1 MIVATM
7 GIAIALPAGV
17 AIAVWLVEYGRPAA
31 LARVTES
38 TIEAIAGI
46 PSIVL
51 ALFGTVIFSSTA
63 LGFLSRSTEGVV
75 FGRSF
80 FAASAML
87 SLVALPLIVASTREG
102 LNSIPRHV
110 REASYAVGKTKAA
123 TTRRILL
130 PASRPQVATGAMLG
144 LGRIIGDTAIIVV
157 LLGATQN
164 FAPVEGVAFPLNYL
178 RGAGTTLTN
187 FVYEASPTGNLNQPQ
202 KAYAAAFVLLLM
214 VLVLNAS
221 RRRRPPPRQKG
232 WNVEFLTSPP
242 PPIRRLELE
251 DPPAAQAVA
260 APAEGATAAAPRRP
274 GASPAPVARSARPQF
289 SIRRMEID
297 DVSVSYADRE
307 AVKGVSLPVRQGE
320 VLSLIGPSGCGKTT
334 LLRSLNRLTE
344 LTSTA
349 KLTGRILL
357 DDVDIT
363 ADRADPAAAPGDD
376 GLPAAEPV
384 PDERLRQHRLRPARA
399 GLAAVAQEGAGAA
412 GAQRPRPGRPLR
424 GGQRQPR
431 PPGAEALRRPA
442 AAALHRPR
450 PRRRTGGAAARRALL
465 GARPAVD
472 RR

>member
-1 MIVATM
+1 MEASVATPPPASGRPPRMGPPKSGKDAVEGSAAWRLSDRIGLAICWALGLLFCAIAVAIVVYLFIQGITYLKPSMLVTPAAGGFTEGESGGFSDALFGTMIVATM
-7 GIAIALPAGV
+7 GIAIALPAGI
-17 AIAVWLVEYGRPAA
+17 AIAVWLVEYGRPTA
-31 LARVTES
+31 LARITES

-130 PASRPQVATGAMLG
+130 PACRPQVATGAMLG

-164 FAPVEGVAFPLNYL
+164 FAPVGSTFPLNYL

-214 VLVLNAS
+214 VLALNA
-221 RRRRPPPRQKG
+221 
-232 WNVEFLTSPP
+232 
-242 PPIRRLELE
+242 
-251 DPPAAQAVA
+251 AV
-260 APAEGATAAAPRRP
+260 
-274 GASPAPVARSARPQF
+274 
-289 SIRRMEID
+289 
-297 DVSVSYADRE
+297 DVV
-307 AVKGVSLPVRQGE
+307 
-320 VLSLIGPSGCGKTT
+320 
-334 LLRSLNRLTE
+334 
-344 LTSTA
+344 
-349 KLTGRILL
+349 
-357 DDVDIT
+357 
-363 ADRADPAAAPGDD
+363 
-376 GLPAAEPV
+376 
-384 PDERLRQHRLRPARA
+384 H
-399 GLAAVAQEGAGAA
+399 
-412 GAQRPRPGRPLR
+412 
-424 GGQRQPR
+424 
-431 PPGAEALRRPA
+431 
-442 AAALHRPR
+442 
-450 PRRRTGGAAARRALL
+450 RRARKA
-465 GARPAVD
+465 GTWSH
-472 RR
+472 

>member
-1 MIVATM
+1 MESSVATPPAVPTPPPGAPRPGKNAVEGSATWRLSDRIGLGICWALGLLFCAIAVAIVAYLFVQGIKFLKPSMLVTPASAGFTQGESGGFSDALFGTMIVATM

-17 AIAVWLVEYGRPAA
+17 GIAVWLVEYGRPAA

-63 LGFLSRSTEGVV
+63 LGFLSRSSEGVV

-130 PASRPQVATGAMLG
+130 PTCRPQVTTGAMLG

-164 FAPVEGVAFPLNYL
+164 FAPVEGVGFPLNYL

-214 VLVLNAS
+214 VLALNA
-221 RRRRPPPRQKG
+221 
-232 WNVEFLTSPP
+232 
-242 PPIRRLELE
+242 
-251 DPPAAQAVA
+251 AV
-260 APAEGATAAAPRRP
+260 
-274 GASPAPVARSARPQF
+274 
-289 SIRRMEID
+289 
-297 DVSVSYADRE
+297 DVV
-307 AVKGVSLPVRQGE
+307 
-320 VLSLIGPSGCGKTT
+320 
-334 LLRSLNRLTE
+334 
-344 LTSTA
+344 
-349 KLTGRILL
+349 
-357 DDVDIT
+357 
-363 ADRADPAAAPGDD
+363 
-376 GLPAAEPV
+376 
-384 PDERLRQHRLRPARA
+384 H
-399 GLAAVAQEGAGAA
+399 
-412 GAQRPRPGRPLR
+412 
-424 GGQRQPR
+424 
-431 PPGAEALRRPA
+431 
-442 AAALHRPR
+442 
-450 PRRRTGGAAARRALL
+450 RRARKV
-465 GARPAVD
+465 GTWSH
-472 RR
+472 

>member
-1 MIVATM
+1 MDSSVATPPPPAPAPKPPPTQKTGQDAVEGSATWAPIDRVGLAICWALGLLFCAIAVAVVVYLLIQGITYLKPSMLVTPAAAGFTQGESGGFSDALVGTLIVAVM
-7 GIAIALPAGV
+7 GISIALPAGI

-31 LARVTES
+31 LARITES

-80 FAASAML
+80 FAAGAML

-102 LNSIPRHV
+102 LSSIPRHV

-164 FAPVEGVAFPLNYL
+164 FAPVEGAAFPFNYL

-214 VLVLNAS
+214 VLALNAS
-221 RRRRPPPRQKG
+221 
-232 WNVEFLTSPP
+232 V
-242 PPIRRLELE
+242 
-251 DPPAAQAVA
+251 
-260 APAEGATAAAPRRP
+260 
-274 GASPAPVARSARPQF
+274 
-289 SIRRMEID
+289 
-297 DVSVSYADRE
+297 DV
-307 AVKGVSLPVRQGE
+307 
-320 VLSLIGPSGCGKTT
+320 I
-334 LLRSLNRLTE
+334 
-344 LTSTA
+344 
-349 KLTGRILL
+349 
-357 DDVDIT
+357 
-363 ADRADPAAAPGDD
+363 
-376 GLPAAEPV
+376 
-384 PDERLRQHRLRPARA
+384 H
-399 GLAAVAQEGAGAA
+399 
-412 GAQRPRPGRPLR
+412 
-424 GGQRQPR
+424 
-431 PPGAEALRRPA
+431 
-442 AAALHRPR
+442 
-450 PRRRTGGAAARRALL
+450 RRARKV
-465 GARPAVD
+465 GTWSS
-472 RR
+472 

>member
-1 MIVATM
+1 MESSVTVPPLPPAPSGDRRPKDAVEGSATWSLVDRIGLAICWALGLLFCAIAVAIVVYLFIQGIKFLKPSMLVTPAASGFTESQSGGFSDALIGTLIVAVM
-7 GIAIALPAGV
+7 GLSIALPAGI
-17 AIAVWLVEYGRPAA
+17 AIAVWLVEYGRPAV

-63 LGFLSRSTEGVV
+63 LGFLSRETEGVV

-130 PASRPQVATGAMLG
+130 PACRPQVATGAMLG

-164 FAPVEGVAFPLNYL
+164 FAPVEEAPFPLNFL

-214 VLVLNAS
+214 VLVLN
-221 RRRRPPPRQKG
+221 G
-232 WNVEFLTSPP
+232 
-242 PPIRRLELE
+242 
-251 DPPAAQAVA
+251 AV
-260 APAEGATAAAPRRP
+260 
-274 GASPAPVARSARPQF
+274 
-289 SIRRMEID
+289 
-297 DVSVSYADRE
+297 DVV
-307 AVKGVSLPVRQGE
+307 
-320 VLSLIGPSGCGKTT
+320 
-334 LLRSLNRLTE
+334 
-344 LTSTA
+344 
-349 KLTGRILL
+349 
-357 DDVDIT
+357 
-363 ADRADPAAAPGDD
+363 
-376 GLPAAEPV
+376 
-384 PDERLRQHRLRPARA
+384 H
-399 GLAAVAQEGAGAA
+399 
-412 GAQRPRPGRPLR
+412 
-424 GGQRQPR
+424 
-431 PPGAEALRRPA
+431 
-442 AAALHRPR
+442 
-450 PRRRTGGAAARRALL
+450 RRARKV
-465 GARPAVD
+465 GTWSS
-472 RR
+472 